1 MIINFDGQQE
11 NNIIGNI
18 TGEIVGEFGGAGI
31 IDKDRQKLEINILV
45 NMKCKRLADF
55 EV

>member
-18 TGEIVGEFGGAGI
+18 TGEIVGEFGGARI
-31 IDKDRQKLEINILV
+31 SDEDKQKLEINILL
-45 NMKCKRLADF
+45 NMKCKRLVDF